1 MKNIKSE
8 EPDQIVG
15 NFWNFEKKIGRF
27 FLKHREC
34 ITELFFFEFFFTKW
48 RQFTKKHH

>member
-27 FLKHREC
+27 F
-34 ITELFFFEFFFTKW
+34 FETQGMYYRIIIF
-48 RQFTKKHH
+48 